1 MEDKDK
7 KDSKSNALD
16 KQKENDLA
24 KESKADQKP
33 NKQTNKEIAEQGF
46 TVRDGHNPNKPNP
59 YEKPIVSNRVIEED
73 DNFRIP
79 DDYDLME
86 GDEHEENQHDKDTEK

>member
-7 KDSKSNALD
+7 KDSKSNAWD
-16 KQKENDLA
+16 KQKENDLV
-24 KESKADQKP
+24 KGSKANQKP
-33 NKQTNKEIAEQGF
+33 NKQTNKEISEQGF

-59 YEKPIVSNRVIEED
+59 YEKPIVSDRSIEED

-86 GDEHEENQHDKDTEK
+86 GDEHEENQRDKDAEK